1 MERESESPDAAVKS
15 RKKGIFYGWKVLA
28 AGSAI
33 TTIGSIHSPV
43 VSVFFLPLQRELEL
57 SRAALSFVFSLAR
70 IEGGIEGPLVGWMI
84 DKQGP
89 RIPVIIGTLLSGFG
103 MLALSQ
109 VNSTLGFLLVYTG
122 LVALGFQMGYLQVM
136 HAAANI
142 WFIRYRTRA
151 MSIFSSSV
159 RLGPAVFTPILGVIV
174 DLWDWRTG
182 AILTGFFVLITALPL
197 TYFIKRS
204 PESMGLLPDGADPEE
219 LELPPDGANTEEPDS
234 GNSVASERKETPRL
248 RMPEDFE
255 FKEAM
260 RTPVW
265 WILALTTTVRTSNN
279 GVFQVHFI
287 PIFVWK
293 DVTETGA
300 AVMVGLT
307 QLIATPMILG
317 VGWLGDRWSKKAIL
331 VLAHFVLGSSF
342 LVLIFVDQR
351 WGLYLFMVMFAFGAN
366 VAPANYSIIGD
377 YFGRKSFARL
387 RGVLNSLGII
397 GMGTTVLAGWVFDA
411 TGSYAAFIF
420 GTAVFSAIAGI
431 TVIFFLHKP
440 SRPGARSASAT

>member
-1 MERESESPDAAVKS
+1 MERESESPEATVKP
-15 RKKGIFYGWKVLA
+15 RKKGIYYGWKVLA

-159 RLGPAVFTPILGVIV
+159 RLGPAMFTPILGVIV

-182 AILTGFFVLITALPL
+182 AILTGIFVLATALPL

-219 LELPPDGANTEEPDS
+219 FEPPDRAKPEQPS
-234 GNSVASERKETPRL
+234 SAASEEKKAPRY
-248 RMPEDFE
+248 RIPEDFE

-260 RTPVW
+260 RTPAW

-279 GVFQVHFI
+279 GVFQLHFV

-293 DVTETGA
+293 DITEVGA
-300 AVMVGLT
+300 AVMVGAT
-307 QLIATPMILG
+307 QLIATPMILA

-331 VLAHFVLGSSF
+331 VVAHFVLGSSF
-342 LVLIFVDQR
+342 LVLIFVEQT

-397 GMGTTVLAGWVFDA
+397 GMGTTVLAGWVYDA
-411 TGSYAAFIF
+411 TASYAAFLF
-420 GTAVFSAIAGI
+420 GTAVFSAIAGV

-440 SRPGARSASAT
+440 SRPGAKSAPAA

>member
-1 MERESESPDAAVKS
+1 MEREVESPDAAVKP

-43 VSVFFLPLQRELEL
+43 VSVFFLPLQRELDL
-57 SRAALSFVFSLAR
+57 SRAALSFIFSLAR

-89 RIPVIIGTLLSGFG
+89 RIPVIIGTLLSGIG
-103 MLALSQ
+103 MLVLSQ
-109 VNSTLGFLLVYTG
+109 VNNTLGFLLVYTG

-142 WFIRYRTRA
+142 WFVKYRTRA

-159 RLGPAVFTPILGVIV
+159 RLGPAVFTPIMGVLV
-174 DLWDWRTG
+174 DVWDWRTG
-182 AILTGFFVLITALPL
+182 AILTGFFVLVTALPL

-219 LELPPDGANTEEPDS
+219 LEPPPDGEGSKEADP
-234 GNSVASERKETPRL
+234 GQSEQKETLRL
-248 RMPEDFE
+248 QMPEDFE

-279 GVFQVHFI
+279 GVFQVHFV

-293 DVTETGA
+293 DITETTA
-300 AVMVGLT
+300 AFMVGIT

-342 LVLIFVDQR
+342 LVLIFVEQT
-351 WGLYLFMVMFAFGAN
+351 WGIYLFMVMFAFGAN

-411 TGSYAAFIF
+411 TNSYAAFLF
-420 GTAVFSAIAGI
+420 GTAVFSAIAGV

-440 SRPGARSASAT
+440 SRPGAKSASTA

>member
-1 MERESESPDAAVKS
+1 MTSLKEK
-15 RKKGIFYGWKVLA
+15 KKGVFYGWKVLA

-33 TTIGSIHSPV
+33 TTIGSVHSPV

-57 SRAALSFVFSLAR
+57 GRAALSFVFSLAR
-70 IEGGIEGPLVGWMI
+70 IEGGIEGPLVGWLI

-89 RIPVIIGTLLSGFG
+89 RIPVVIGVVLSGIG
-103 MLALSQ
+103 MLALAQ
-109 VNSTLGFLLVYTG
+109 VNTTLGFLLVYTG

-136 HAAANI
+136 HAVANI

-159 RLGPAVFTPILGVIV
+159 RLGPAMFTPLLGVFV
-174 DLWDWRTG
+174 GLWGWRTS
-182 AILTGFFVLITALPL
+182 ALLTGLFVLVTALPL

-204 PESMGLLPDGADPEE
+204 PESIGLLPDGDSVDNKNLSGMKESSKVAA
-219 LELPPDGANTEEPDS
+219 PDTNGS
-234 GNSVASERKETPRL
+234 Q
-248 RMPEDFE
+248 DFE

-260 RTPVW
+260 RTPAW

-293 DVTETGA
+293 DITETGA
-300 AVMVGLT
+300 AFMVGLT
-307 QLIATPMILG
+307 QLIATPMILA

-331 VLAHFVLGSSF
+331 VLAHFVLGGSF
-342 LVLIFVDQR
+342 LVLIFVDKP
-351 WGLYLFMVMFAFGAN
+351 WGVYVFMVMFAFGAN
-366 VAPANYSIIGD
+366 VAPPNYSIIGE

-387 RGVLNSLGII
+387 RGILNSLGII
-397 GMGTTVLAGWVFDA
+397 GMGTTVLAGWVFD
-411 TGSYAAFIF
+411 TTQSYSMFLF
-420 GTAVFSAIAGI
+420 GTAIFSVIAGF
-431 TVIFFLHKP
+431 TVILFLRKPQKP
-440 SRPGARSASAT
+440 SSNTSTITSLEP

>member
-1 MERESESPDAAVKS
+1 MEREVESPEAAVKP
-15 RKKGIFYGWKVLA
+15 RKKGIYYGWKVLA

-89 RIPVIIGTLLSGFG
+89 RIPVIIGTLLSGIG

-182 AILTGFFVLITALPL
+182 AILTGIFVLVTALPL

-219 LELPPDGANTEEPDS
+219 LEPPPDRAGSEEANS
-234 GNSVASERKETPRL
+234 GQSKQKETPRL
-248 RMPEDFE
+248 QMPEDFE

-279 GVFQVHFI
+279 GVFQLHFV

-293 DVTETGA
+293 DITERDA
-300 AVMVGLT
+300 AFMVGLT

-331 VLAHFVLGSSF
+331 VLAHFILGSSF
-342 LVLIFVDQR
+342 LVLIFVEQR

-411 TGSYAAFIF
+411 TDSYAAFLF
-420 GTAVFSAIAGI
+420 GTAVFSAIAGV

-440 SRPGARSASAT
+440 SRPGAKSAPAA

>member
-1 MERESESPDAAVKS
+1 M
-15 RKKGIFYGWKVLA
+15 
-28 AGSAI
+28 
-33 TTIGSIHSPV
+33 
-43 VSVFFLPLQRELEL
+43 
-57 SRAALSFVFSLAR
+57 
-70 IEGGIEGPLVGWMI
+70 
-84 DKQGP
+84 
-89 RIPVIIGTLLSGFG
+89 
-103 MLALSQ
+103 
-109 VNSTLGFLLVYTG
+109 NSTLGFLLVYTG

-159 RLGPAVFTPILGVIV
+159 RLGPAMFTPILGVIV

-182 AILTGFFVLITALPL
+182 AILTGIFVLVTALPL

-204 PESMGLLPDGADPEE
+204 PESMGLLPDGADPED
-219 LELPPDGANTEEPDS
+219 LEPPPDRTSPEEPDS
-234 GNSVASERKETPRL
+234 GDSTASEQKETPRFH
-248 RMPEDFE
+248 MPEDFE

-293 DVTETGA
+293 DITEKNA
-300 AVMVGLT
+300 AIMVGIT
-307 QLIATPMILG
+307 QFIAVPMILG
-317 VGWLGDRWSKKAIL
+317 VGWLGDRWSKKTIL

-342 LVLIFVDQR
+342 LVLIFVDQI

-397 GMGTTVLAGWVFDA
+397 GMGTTVLAGWVFD
-411 TGSYAAFIF
+411 TTDSYAAFIF
-420 GTAVFSAIAGI
+420 GTAVFSVIAGI

-440 SRPGARSASAT
+440 SRPGAKSIPAT